1 MCVQS
6 QFYCFWP
13 GKIAFKIGKESM
25 HPFSAFGRFVAW
37 LYKTKVAANFGSLI
51 AEGSHAKIRHCDI
64 IFRKFA
70 HLLQN
75 LAYLDLHDLAL
86 MRKRAYEDILTITR
100 ALITPPFPP

>member
-1 MCVQS
+1 
-6 QFYCFWP
+6 
-13 GKIAFKIGKESM
+13 M
-25 HPFSAFGRFVAW
+25 HPFSAFGSFVTGF
-37 LYKTKVAANFGSLI
+37 TKQKSPQMSGNL

-70 HLLQN
+70 HLLQY
-75 LAYLDLHDLAL
+75 LAYLNLHDLVL